1 MRGGSTFLKIILP
14 GSGAENM
21 FYTQPL
27 KKKTGERMG
36 CVGVG
41 HCNVGKVSKGPQT
54 ETSKKKKT
62 GERIWRVDVGHCNVG
77 QVSKGSRPCFCDR
90 LFLIFL
96 KKIAS
101 MHTKKTAFRIVSAST
116 YVHQKKKQPSASFL
130 RS

>member
-54 ETSKKKKT
+54 ETSKKKKQVNAFGALMLGIVTSAKFPKDLVPVFVT
-62 GERIWRVDVGHCNVG
+62 GY
-77 QVSKGSRPCFCDR
+77 S
-90 LFLIFL
+90 
-96 KKIAS
+96 
-101 MHTKKTAFRIVSAST
+101 
-116 YVHQKKKQPSASFL
+116 
-130 RS
+130 